1 MVKLTRE
8 QIEKAAYPISVKQA
22 IEALQEL
29 YEWASQSARGFEEKD
44 PIALNSAIQLLK
56 LLQ

>member
-1 MVKLTRE
+1 MVRLTRE

-22 IEALQEL
+22 IDDLQEL

-44 PIALNSAIQLLK
+44 LVALNSAIQLLK